1 MKVTVPLGM
10 SDWLVEKM
18 STKELLKPASI
29 KSGGVSVDHH
39 LVIFIPASGMYVK
52 DKWCVDSL
60 GIRD

>member
-1 MKVTVPLGM
+1 M

-18 STKELLKPASI
+18 STKELLKSASI
-29 KSGGVSVDHH
+29 KSGGVSVDRH
-39 LVIFIPASGMYVK
+39 LEAFIPAPGVYMK